1 MAGGSMAG
9 RVWLPFLWAGLIV
22 ALDRVTK
29 VLIEQK
35 VALWDTIPV
44 IPGILNIVY
53 TRNRGAA
60 FGLLNDAPELLRKV
74 LLIGVSLVILAY
86 IVRMLWTQSESRVA
100 LTLVLGG
107 AVGNLYDRI
116 VYGSVT
122 DFIQVFLG
130 SYEWPSFNVA
140 DSAICLGAGL
150 LALEIF
156 RPRAGA
162 VQTVTAPVGK
172 AKGENVSEAH

>member
-1 MAGGSMAG
+1 MSGAGAASGRWFPLAG
-9 RVWLPFLWAGLIV
+9 AGLIV
-22 ALDRVTK
+22 ALDRITK
-29 VLIEQK
+29 VVIEQK

-60 FGLLNDAPELLRKV
+60 FGLLNDAPEYLRKF
-74 LLIGVSLVILAY
+74 LLIGVSLVILGY
-86 IVRMLWTQSESRVA
+86 IVRMLWTQAASRAA

-140 DSAICLGAGL
+140 DSAICIGAGL

-156 RPRAGA
+156 RPGA
-162 VQTVTAPVGK
+162 VMKETG
-172 AKGENVSEAH
+172 KGENVSEAH

>member
-1 MAGGSMAG
+1 MKPTGPAAGP
-9 RVWLPFLWAGLIV
+9 VWSPFLWAGLIV

-74 LLIGVSLVILAY
+74 LLIGVSLVILGF
-86 IVRMLWTQSESRVA
+86 IVRMLLTQSESRLA

-140 DSAICLGAGL
+140 DSAICIGAGL

-156 RPRAGA
+156 RPRAL
-162 VQTVTAPVGK
+162 TPEVGN

>member
-1 MAGGSMAG
+1 M
-9 RVWLPFLWAGLIV
+9 
-22 ALDRVTK
+22 
-29 VLIEQK
+29 
-35 VALWDTIPV
+35 
-44 IPGILNIVY
+44 
-53 TRNRGAA
+53 
-60 FGLLNDAPELLRKV
+60 
-74 LLIGVSLVILAY
+74 
-86 IVRMLWTQSESRVA
+86 A

-140 DSAICLGAGL
+140 DSAICIGAGL

-156 RPRAGA
+156 RPGG
-162 VQTVTAPVGK
+162 VTKEAGK
-172 AKGENVSEAH
+172 AKGANVSEAH

>member
-1 MAGGSMAG
+1 MMPGGSTAG
-9 RVWLPFLWAGLIV
+9 RVWVPFVGAGVIV

-116 VYGSVT
+116 AYGSVT

-140 DSAICLGAGL
+140 DSAICIGAGL

-156 RPRAGA
+156 RPRAL
-162 VQTVTAPVGK
+162 TPDVGK
-172 AKGENVSEAH
+172 TKGENVSEAH

>member
-1 MAGGSMAG
+1 MMPGGTAAG
-9 RVWLPFLWAGLIV
+9 RVWSPFVGAGVIV

-29 VLIEQK
+29 VLIEHQ

-44 IPGILNIVY
+44 IPGVLNIVY

-60 FGLLNDAPELLRKV
+60 FGMLNEAPELLRKV
-74 LLIGVSLVILAY
+74 LLIGVSLVILGF
-86 IVRMLWTQSESRVA
+86 IVRMLLTQSQSRLA

-116 VYGSVT
+116 VCGSVT
-122 DFIQVFLG
+122 DFIQVFIG

-140 DSAICLGAGL
+140 DSAICIGASL

-156 RPRAGA
+156 RPQA
-162 VQTVTAPVGK
+162 VTPEAGK